1 MFTNLIES
9 DSHRKEFKR
18 RSSFFLAT
26 VAAYAVILFAA
37 GVASIYAYD
46 ARLEAQTND
55 VTLLEW
61 IPPVTTTPAR
71 PPHETPPRLVR
82 RTARS
87 NAPVDRN
94 IAVAERTNAIARTDD
109 PTKVPDHPG
118 TVAAPEPPVTGP
130 FRLSN
135 RNVDP
140 PSFGSNTGNCIT
152 CSSTAPAV
160 RVEETAPAPI
170 PVKPKPQAFTSTM
183 LISKAI
189 SIPKPAYP
197 PMARQI
203 RVQGPVAVQIV
214 VDEQG
219 KVISAQPVSGH
230 PTLVHAAKEA
240 ALQARFTPTVLNG
253 QPVKIQGVITYNF
266 VLQ

>member
-61 IPPVTTTPAR
+61 IPPVTPAPDHIRPQPTRRPPSNNTGRIAPQPVRPVLYESASNPTKSPDTISSSPNPIPPAPSNAVIGNYVADPVLPPTGTSGCVTCTGNNTGPIVRVPETTP
-71 PPHETPPRLVR
+71 
-82 RTARS
+82 
-87 NAPVDRN
+87 
-94 IAVAERTNAIARTDD
+94 
-109 PTKVPDHPG
+109 
-118 TVAAPEPPVTGP
+118 PPVPT
-130 FRLSN
+130 
-135 RNVDP
+135 
-140 PSFGSNTGNCIT
+140 
-152 CSSTAPAV
+152 
-160 RVEETAPAPI
+160 

-203 RVQGPVAVQIV
+203 RVEGPVAVQIV

-219 KVISAQPVSGH
+219 KVISAQAVSGH
-230 PTLVHAAKEA
+230 PILVHAAKEA